1 MSAETID
8 HNTLSRLVETGAVQ
22 SAHVIGRIGGWGVLI
37 KCGMLERPLAASRSK
52 KIRTFKKLETLAA
65 YLKEIGIS
73 RFDVDTAQYDPSSV
87 QSYSRPDR
95 AEAMRF
101 AHEAASHD
109 KWFREQVELA
119 LKEADDANTVWI
131 PQDRAKIDM
140 QRQREALLT
149 RLHSTKLR
157 PGTEKTE

>member
-8 HNTLSRLVETGAVQ
+8 HNTLSRLVKSGTVS
-22 SAHVIGRIGGWGVLI
+22 SAHVIGQIGGWSILI
-37 KCGMLERPLAASRSK
+37 KDEMLERPLAASRSK

-73 RFDVDTAQYDPSSV
+73 RFDVDIAQYDPANV
-87 QSYSRPDR
+87 QTYRRPDR
-95 AEAMRF
+95 AEAMKS

-119 LKEADDANTVWI
+119 LKEANDQNTVWI
-131 PQDRAKIDM
+131 PHDIAKTNM
-140 QRQREALLT
+140 QRQRENLLA
-149 RLHSTKLR
+149 RI
-157 PGTEKTE
+157 GKTE

>member
-8 HNTLSRLVETGAVQ
+8 HNTLSRLVKSGAV
-22 SAHVIGRIGGWGVLI
+22 SAAHVIGQIGGWSILI
-37 KCGMLERPLAASRSK
+37 KDEMLERPLAASRSK

-73 RFDVDTAQYDPSSV
+73 WFDVDTAQYDPANV
-87 QSYSRPDR
+87 QTYSRPDR
-95 AEAMRF
+95 AEAMKS

-119 LKEADDANTVWI
+119 LKEADDQNTVWI
-131 PQDRAKIDM
+131 PHDIAKTNM
-140 QRQREALLT
+140 QRQRENLLA
-149 RLHSTKLR
+149 RI
-157 PGTEKTE
+157 GKTE